1 MKSSSIRKIKP
12 AARVA
17 AALILLFAASGL
29 LFAQTQEPVAP
40 ASEPAAQASIPVVPA
55 AEPVAPASTPAASFF
70 ADAVA
75 ADREIIAKAE
85 ELATQGKWHS
95 AWALL
100 SEYDTANANAFILAE
115 KIRLALDG
123 YAQNTLHLVF
133 GFVDLAEGQDL
144 EFARSGGVD
153 ISDPVEFNPGDL
165 AKAIEDKG
173 EAIPPVLSMMLGDF
187 YHTVWTNY
195 QGQWLQP
202 DEEILA
208 KCAEN
213 YERALAYDTFT
224 VQSLDRHSAILVALQ
239 RFEAAESVLGKLLA
253 IEPDNHL
260 LSLRLAEIYFSTG
273 RYAEIYPL
281 VDKVIAVAVDPT
293 ELNNAYVQAI
303 KAGLASSDKVTL
315 EKYVT
320 GFELS
325 FPSEYIPGLIRH
337 VVAVQLGDAVA
348 ADAAADAVTAAFPGN
363 PDVIR
368 SVLSTWLSV
377 NDSESGFK
385 YLERSIAKAEGDE
398 ALAALHFYK
407 ALLSGE
413 TAQTPES
420 ITLALTDLEK
430 AEEYFKKSYP
440 EGNEVFGMIAELKT
454 QWTEALKAAQ
464 AQQSAAPATAA
475 PATEATATATTV
487 PADATVAPAD
497 AAATTTTT
505 VAPAEGGTTEADA
518 TSGATE

>member
-1 MKSSSIRKIKP
+1 M
-12 AARVA
+12 
-17 AALILLFAASGL
+17 
-29 LFAQTQEPVAP
+29 
-40 ASEPAAQASIPVVPA
+40 
-55 AEPVAPASTPAASFF
+55 
-70 ADAVA
+70 
-75 ADREIIAKAE
+75 
-85 ELATQGKWHS
+85 
-95 AWALL
+95 
-100 SEYDTANANAFILAE
+100 
-115 KIRLALDG
+115 
-123 YAQNTLHLVF
+123 
-133 GFVDLAEGQDL
+133 
-144 EFARSGGVD
+144 
-153 ISDPVEFNPGDL
+153 
-165 AKAIEDKG
+165 
-173 EAIPPVLSMMLGDF
+173 
-187 YHTVWTNY
+187 
-195 QGQWLQP
+195 
-202 DEEILA
+202 
-208 KCAEN
+208 
-213 YERALAYDTFT
+213 
-224 VQSLDRHSAILVALQ
+224 
-239 RFEAAESVLGKLLA
+239 
-253 IEPDNHL
+253 
-260 LSLRLAEIYFSTG
+260 
-273 RYAEIYPL
+273 
-281 VDKVIAVAVDPT
+281 DKVIAVAVDPT

>member
-1 MKSSSIRKIKP
+1 MKSSSIRKIRP

-40 ASEPAAQASIPVVPA
+40 VSEPAASASTPVVQA
-55 AEPVAPASTPAASFF
+55 AEPVAPASTPAANFF

-85 ELATQGKWHS
+85 GLADQGKWHS

-100 SEYDTANANAFILAE
+100 SEYDAANANAFILAE

-173 EAIPPVLSMMLGDF
+173 DAIPPVLSMMLGDF
-187 YHTVWTNY
+187 YHTVWANY

-253 IEPDNHL
+253 IEPENHL

-281 VDKVIAVAVDPT
+281 ADKVIAVAVDPA

-303 KAGLASSDKVTL
+303 KAGLASSDKVML
-315 EKYVT
+315 EKYMT

-337 VVAVQLGDAVA
+337 VVAVQLGDAPA
-348 ADAAADAVTAAFPGN
+348 AEAAADAVTAAFPGN

-385 YLERSIAKAEGDE
+385 YLERSIATAEGDE
-398 ALAALHFYK
+398 ALAALYFYK

-420 ITLALTDLEK
+420 ITLALADLEK
-430 AEEYFKKSYP
+430 AEEHFKKSYP

-464 AQQSAAPATAA
+464 AQQSAAPAAAAPA
-475 PATEATATATTV
+475 PATEATAA
-487 PADATVAPAD
+487 PMAAPAD
-497 AAATTTTT
+497 TAAPTTTTA
-505 VAPAEGGTTEADA
+505 APAEGESTGADA